1 MKLGIH
7 VNTNRHMTELLSI
20 ASAAVERGHGVS
32 VFLTS
37 EGVGLL
43 TEKRMSELASIDG
56 VDVSFCDYVASR
68 MGIVRD
74 ELAEQIRA
82 GSQLDNAIMV
92 RDSDR
97 VISL

>member
-1 MKLGIH
+1 
-7 VNTNRHMTELLSI
+7 
-20 ASAAVERGHGVS
+20 
-32 VFLTS
+32 
-37 EGVGLL
+37 
-43 TEKRMSELASIDG
+43 
-56 VDVSFCDYVASR
+56 
-68 MGIVRD
+68 VRD